1 MESSV
6 SGVGVIDKAAVVLG
20 AVEAGGAS
28 LNELV
33 ERTGLSRATA
43 HRLASAL
50 EVHGLLRR
58 SADGRFALGPRLI
71 TLGETAAAGWPLAE
85 AARPALA
92 GLRDETGESAQLF
105 VRQGDARVCL
115 ASLQSPH
122 GLRTIVAAGA
132 ILSIDQGSGGR
143 ALRGDLGS
151 DPWVATVAEREA
163 GVASVSA
170 PVYDRTD
177 RIVAAVSVSGPIERL
192 TKDPGPTYGPAVVA
206 AARRVAEEAG
216 LR

>member
-6 SGVGVIDKAAVVLG
+6 SGVGVIDKAALVLG
-20 AVEAGGAS
+20 AVEDGGAS

-33 ERTGLSRATA
+33 DRTGLSRATA

-50 EVHGLLRR
+50 EAHGLLRR
-58 SADGRFALGPRLI
+58 THDGRFALGPRLI

-92 GLRDETGESAQLF
+92 QLRDATGESAQLF
-105 VRQGDARVCL
+105 VRQGESRVCL

-132 ILSIDQGSGGR
+132 ILPIDQGSGGR
-143 ALRGDLGS
+143 ALLGGHDGS
-151 DPWVATVAEREA
+151 WTATVGEREA

-170 PVYDRTD
+170 PVFDRNGA
-177 RIVAAVSVSGPIERL
+177 IVAAVSVSGPIERL
-192 TKDPGPTYGPAVVA
+192 TKDPGPTYGPSVID
-206 AARRVAEEAG
+206 AARRVAQEAG
-216 LR
+216 LQ